1 MGGFCD
7 VGLPAEYEIMRSI
20 RVVART
26 ERKRIGVVATMANLF
41 GGSNFQENQYAPQW
55 SVITE
60 LRKQYDVVE
69 ISPEMAIMQEVDAL
83 LVPLPSSL
91 QTDEQGF
98 VADYIRAGTP
108 ALILVDPLP
117 AVDPKLSPTEW
128 VGDGNPFTY
137 PPG

>member
-1 MGGFCD
+1 MLIHDTEPFTDAAREARETFGIGPRPVRNVSTARSEVEQIFLGVAFTCGAEEQVVGFFD

-60 LRKQYDVVE
+60 
-69 ISPEMAIMQEVDAL
+69 
-83 LVPLPSSL
+83 
-91 QTDEQGF
+91 
-98 VADYIRAGTP
+98 
-108 ALILVDPLP
+108 
-117 AVDPKLSPTEW
+117 
-128 VGDGNPFTY
+128 
-137 PPG
+137 